1 MKIRTISG
9 ACYVLIIVAFFMLR
23 QFVDYRLMNVLTAFF
38 ASLGSFELA
47 RALAKFSLK
56 GTKVITTIF
65 GILFIPFYCLVEY
78 LIAPSLGAI
87 SALAL
92 SGVMIIAFS
101 VYAIIKRANKTQ
113 YITSILG
120 FIYPALL
127 LLTMALANDNVRF
140 GVDYGFISMLL
151 IFVVAPCADVFAYL
165 VGSLLKGPKLCP
177 KLSPK
182 KTISGAIGGII
193 GGVVGAIALYFIL
206 NPVINFFS
214 PILYFIIIG
223 MVASVLTE
231 VGDLFESFI
240 KRKAGIKDSGKI
252 MPGHGGVLD
261 RIDGMMFASA
271 FIYLMFVII

>member
-38 ASLGSFELA
+38 VSLGSFELA

-65 GILFIPFYCLVEY
+65 GILFIPFYCLVEH

-101 VYAIIKRANKTQ
+101 IYAIIKRANKIQ
-113 YITSILG
+113 YVTSILG

-206 NPVINFFS
+206 NPIINFFS

-223 MVASVLTE
+223 IVASVLTE

-261 RIDGMMFASA
+261 RVDGMMFASA
-271 FIYLMFVII
+271 FIYLMFAII